1 MADDYFTKAEKIKQ
15 KVRNLD
21 WEKKIK
27 LLEKDFEDKKFSKE
41 EFLDKKRQV
50 YSEVLDQM
58 SEINQEKMKLN
69 KDHSAEPIEDD
80 YLSDEDLEIFQEQLT
95 PFQYMSLTKDY
106 LGEFDS
112 QDIVFSDDFRKFE
125 NLENFVH
132 WECVKKIEKLRIHN
146 NYFSCEFMDKNEL
159 VIKDIACLNELSKLE
174 ELVFDDEGNLGDR
187 IKVDYFSSKQLS
199 NIKQLEIHGLW
210 DLSFLQNS
218 FSDNHNIYETLEIIK
233 NDLKTLERAVY
244 SGSIEAT
251 TSTNEQ
257 SNIELDSNSED
268 VLTRHLL
275 KLSEVEDQ
283 FRQLTNKFEEINFK
297 LDKLSNRLSKIQAD
311 NQIRFQDIE
320 SAITS
325 GAITTQ
331 LSSKPKTDSKS
342 EILPGSSQP
351 QDLGSISYKDT
362 ETSETSQ
369 QIQSVNTTATVLTET
384 FQAEEKILPQELS
397 PKKQYEFATSFLKVG
412 DYSTAERAFRE
423 FVLSNSEHE
432 LAGSAQYW
440 YAETFRIR
448 QLYTDAASAYLEG
461 YQKYP
466 KGNKAPINLLKLGV
480 SMVQIG
486 EKDQGCKMING
497 VELQYPK
504 ANQSVIQKAK
514 YESKKFECIKEDS

>member
-1 MADDYFTKAEKIKQ
+1 MLMRFT
-15 KVRNLD
+15 L
-21 WEKKIK
+21 K
-27 LLEKDFEDKKFSKE
+27 LIL
-41 EFLDKKRQV
+41 
-50 YSEVLDQM
+50 
-58 SEINQEKMKLN
+58 I
-69 KDHSAEPIEDD
+69 I
-80 YLSDEDLEIFQEQLT
+80 IF
-95 PFQYMSLTKDY
+95 
-106 LGEFDS
+106 
-112 QDIVFSDDFRKFE
+112 
-125 NLENFVH
+125 N
-132 WECVKKIEKLRIHN
+132 
-146 NYFSCEFMDKNEL
+146 
-159 VIKDIACLNELSKLE
+159 
-174 ELVFDDEGNLGDR
+174 
-187 IKVDYFSSKQLS
+187 
-199 NIKQLEIHGLW
+199 
-210 DLSFLQNS
+210 LSFLQNS

-244 SGSIEAT
+244 SGSIEIK
-251 TSTNEQ
+251 TS
-257 SNIELDSNSED
+257 SNDNSNVKIDSNSED

-320 SAITS
+320 TAMSS
-325 GAITTQ
+325 GEITTK
-331 LSSKPKTDSKS
+331 LSSKPKTDLKS

-351 QDLGSISYKDT
+351 QDLGTISYKDT

-369 QIQSVNTTATVLTET
+369 KIQSVDTTATVVTET
-384 FQAEEKILPQELS
+384 FQAEEKILPQDLS

>member
-1 MADDYFTKAEKIKQ
+1 MRFTLKI
-15 KVRNLD
+15 
-21 WEKKIK
+21 I
-27 LLEKDFEDKKFSKE
+27 LLILF
-41 EFLDKKRQV
+41 
-50 YSEVLDQM
+50 
-58 SEINQEKMKLN
+58 N
-69 KDHSAEPIEDD
+69 
-80 YLSDEDLEIFQEQLT
+80 
-95 PFQYMSLTKDY
+95 
-106 LGEFDS
+106 
-112 QDIVFSDDFRKFE
+112 
-125 NLENFVH
+125 
-132 WECVKKIEKLRIHN
+132 
-146 NYFSCEFMDKNEL
+146 
-159 VIKDIACLNELSKLE
+159 
-174 ELVFDDEGNLGDR
+174 
-187 IKVDYFSSKQLS
+187 
-199 NIKQLEIHGLW
+199 
-210 DLSFLQNS
+210 LSFLNNS
-218 FSDNHNIYETLEIIK
+218 FGDNHNIYETLEIIK

-244 SGSIEAT
+244 SGSIDIT
-251 TSTNEQ
+251 TSSSNEV
-257 SNIELDSNSED
+257 SSSGLDSISED

-320 SAITS
+320 SSISS
-325 GAITTQ
+325 GEITTQ
-331 LSSKPKTDSKS
+331 LTSKPKIDTKN

-351 QDLGSISYKDT
+351 QDLGTITYKDT

-369 QIQSVNTTATVLTET
+369 QIQSVDTTATVLTET
-384 FQAEEKILPQELS
+384 FQAEEKLLPQDLT

-412 DYSTAERAFRE
+412 DYTTAERAFRE
-423 FVLSNSEHE
+423 FVLDNGEHE

>member
-1 MADDYFTKAEKIKQ
+1 MRF
-15 KVRNLD
+15 
-21 WEKKIK
+21 K
-27 LLEKDFEDKKFSKE
+27 LKLIFI
-41 EFLDKKRQV
+41 
-50 YSEVLDQM
+50 VLF
-58 SEINQEKMKLN
+58 N
-69 KDHSAEPIEDD
+69 
-80 YLSDEDLEIFQEQLT
+80 
-95 PFQYMSLTKDY
+95 
-106 LGEFDS
+106 
-112 QDIVFSDDFRKFE
+112 
-125 NLENFVH
+125 
-132 WECVKKIEKLRIHN
+132 
-146 NYFSCEFMDKNEL
+146 
-159 VIKDIACLNELSKLE
+159 
-174 ELVFDDEGNLGDR
+174 
-187 IKVDYFSSKQLS
+187 
-199 NIKQLEIHGLW
+199 
-210 DLSFLQNS
+210 LSFLQNS

-244 SGSIEAT
+244 SGSIEID
-251 TSTNEQ
+251 TSSNEQ
-257 SNIELDSNSED
+257 SNIELDNNSED

-320 SAITS
+320 SSISS
-325 GAITTQ
+325 GESTTQ
-331 LSSKPKTDSKS
+331 LSSKPKTDVTKN

-351 QDLGSISYKDT
+351 QDLGTISYKDT

-369 QIQSVNTTATVLTET
+369 QIQSVDTTATVVTET
-384 FQAEEKILPQELS
+384 FQAEEKILPQDLS
-397 PKKQYEFATSFLKVG
+397 PEKQYEFATSFLKVG

-466 KGNKAPINLLKLGV
+466 KGTKAPINLLKLGV

>member
-1 MADDYFTKAEKIKQ
+1 MRLTF
-15 KVRNLD
+15 
-21 WEKKIK
+21 K
-27 LLEKDFEDKKFSKE
+27 LIIIILF
-41 EFLDKKRQV
+41 
-50 YSEVLDQM
+50 
-58 SEINQEKMKLN
+58 N
-69 KDHSAEPIEDD
+69 
-80 YLSDEDLEIFQEQLT
+80 
-95 PFQYMSLTKDY
+95 
-106 LGEFDS
+106 
-112 QDIVFSDDFRKFE
+112 
-125 NLENFVH
+125 
-132 WECVKKIEKLRIHN
+132 
-146 NYFSCEFMDKNEL
+146 
-159 VIKDIACLNELSKLE
+159 
-174 ELVFDDEGNLGDR
+174 
-187 IKVDYFSSKQLS
+187 
-199 NIKQLEIHGLW
+199 
-210 DLSFLQNS
+210 LSFSQYA

-244 SGSIEAT
+244 SGSIEI
-251 TSTNEQ
+251 SSSSNEQ
-257 SNIELDSNSED
+257 STIELDNNSED

-283 FRQLTNKFEEINFK
+283 FRELTNKFEEINFK

-320 SAITS
+320 SSIS
-325 GAITTQ
+325 SSEITTQ
-331 LSSKPKTDSKS
+331 LSSKPKSDTKT
-342 EILPGSSQP
+342 EILAGSSQP

-362 ETSETSQ
+362 ETSETTQ
-369 QIQSVNTTATVLTET
+369 QIQSVDTTASVVTET
-384 FQAEEKILPQELS
+384 FQAEEKILPQDLS

-514 YESKKFECIKEDS
+514 YESKKFECNKEDS

>member
-1 MADDYFTKAEKIKQ
+1 MRFT
-15 KVRNLD
+15 L
-21 WEKKIK
+21 K
-27 LLEKDFEDKKFSKE
+27 LIFI
-41 EFLDKKRQV
+41 
-50 YSEVLDQM
+50 VLF
-58 SEINQEKMKLN
+58 N
-69 KDHSAEPIEDD
+69 
-80 YLSDEDLEIFQEQLT
+80 
-95 PFQYMSLTKDY
+95 
-106 LGEFDS
+106 
-112 QDIVFSDDFRKFE
+112 
-125 NLENFVH
+125 
-132 WECVKKIEKLRIHN
+132 
-146 NYFSCEFMDKNEL
+146 
-159 VIKDIACLNELSKLE
+159 
-174 ELVFDDEGNLGDR
+174 
-187 IKVDYFSSKQLS
+187 
-199 NIKQLEIHGLW
+199 
-210 DLSFLQNS
+210 LSFLQNS

-244 SGSIEAT
+244 SGSIEIN
-251 TSTNEQ
+251 TSSNEQ
-257 SNIELDSNSED
+257 SNIELDNNSED

-320 SAITS
+320 SSMSS
-325 GAITTQ
+325 GESTTQ
-331 LSSKPKTDSKS
+331 LSSKPKTDVTKS

-351 QDLGSISYKDT
+351 QDLGTISYKDT

-369 QIQSVNTTATVLTET
+369 QIQSVDTTATVVTET
-384 FQAEEKILPQELS
+384 FQAEEKILPQDLS
-397 PKKQYEFATSFLKVG
+397 PEKQYEFATSFLKVG

-423 FVLSNSEHE
+423 FVLSNTEHE

-466 KGNKAPINLLKLGV
+466 KGTKAPINLLKLGV